1 MLTRGL
7 TVSFLLL
14 AACGGQKSEN
24 GPDAGDAGVVNN
36 TAPLLVDIGPP
47 EADAYN
53 TAYTT
58 VTICRPGTNVCQT
71 IDHIQVDTG
80 SSGLRIISTV
90 LDPSLMLP
98 QEMQGSSPVFECYQY
113 VDSFNWGPVAT
124 ADVQFAGETAA
135 ALPIHIAGGTTTAAP
150 SDCSS
155 VGSEG
160 DTVASLGA
168 NGIVG
173 VDQETADCGSDC
185 ASTPPASP
193 DYYTCTGATCTP
205 AVVAIEDQVTNPV
218 SRFAQDNNGVVLQLP
233 AIDPSGA
240 VTVTGSLIF
249 GIGTQSNNGLGE
261 AQILTIDDVNG
272 YFTTV
277 FNGQMLTSSY
287 IDSGTDSYDFP
298 DSTIT
303 QCTDDLEGFYC
314 PASTLSLTATNV
326 GMNQVSV
333 MTTFS
338 IANTNTL
345 FSSATDTAFNDLGTT
360 ALMPGYFG
368 WGLSFFFGRSV
379 FTAITNANTPGG
391 PGPYFAY

>member
-1 MLTRGL
+1 MLPRGL
-7 TVSFLLL
+7 TLGFLLV
-14 AACGGQKSEN
+14 ASCGGSPSSS
-24 GPDAGDAGVVNN
+24 GPDAGDAGAVNN
-36 TAPLLVDIGPP
+36 TAQLLVDIGPP
-47 EADAYN
+47 DADAYN

-58 VTICRPGTNVCQT
+58 LTICRPGTTVCQT

-98 QEMQGSSPVFECYQY
+98 VEMQGSSPVFECYQY

-124 ADVQFAGETAA
+124 ADVQFGGETALA
-135 ALPIHIAGGTTTAAP
+135 IPIQIAGGTTTSAP

-155 VGSEG
+155 VGSES
-160 DTVASLGA
+160 DTVVSLGA

-185 ASTPPASP
+185 ASSPPSSP
-193 DYYTCTGATCTP
+193 DYYTCTPACTP
-205 AVVAIEDQVTNPV
+205 AVVAIEDQVANPV
-218 SRFAQDNNGVVLQLP
+218 SRFEKDNNGVVLQLP
-233 AIDPSGA
+233 EIDPAGA
-240 VTVTGSLIF
+240 MTVTGSLIF
-249 GIGTQSNNGLGE
+249 GIGTQSNNGLGA
-261 AQILTIDDVNG
+261 AQILTIDDTNG

-277 FNGQMLTSSY
+277 YNGQMLTSSY

-298 DSTIT
+298 DSSIA
-303 QCTDDLEGFYC
+303 QCTGDLDGFYC
-314 PASTLSLTATNV
+314 PASTLNLTATNV

-333 MTTFS
+333 MTAFS
-338 IANTNTL
+338 VANTNSL
-345 FSSATDTAFNDLGTT
+345 FSSANNAAWNDLGTS

-379 FTAITNANTPGG
+379 FTAITNASTPGG